1 MSSLEEMLRKV
12 KKQRW
17 ENHQQ
22 IVEERNTCNYNE
34 GSGCSLCRNKN
45 KCILDEV
52 LWQDVWEL
60 KYLRRRKDELKE
72 IIRISEYEKE
82 AITGGT
88 HDDKQLR
95 KWLYNNYGVCD
106 SWLDIVPK
114 VKQELSE
121 LSLAE
126 EKLVRKINR
135 GKNNMKKWRV
145 TN

>member
-22 IVEERNTCNYNE
+22 IVEERNTCNYSE

-60 KYLRRRKDELKE
+60 EYLRRRKGELEE
-72 IIRISEYEKE
+72 IIRISEHEKE
-82 AITGGT
+82 AICG
-88 HDDKQLR
+88 DSYSDEQLR
-95 KWLYNNYGVCD
+95 KWLFNNYKVCD
-106 SWLDIVPK
+106 SWLDIIPK
-114 VKQELSE
+114 VEKELKVIT
-121 LSLAE
+121 LSE